1 MDSKLAAHSGARV
14 PCCNLAAFPARVP
27 VLDVHGDGLERAADA
42 LAGHDDVHA
51 LAQRRARQDMGTD
64 PPRITADRY
73 HPDVPIPRVPPVRGC
88 SHTSPPSYAVLWYNL
103 TLLPCPPPHSDLA
116 LIVAYYN

>member
-64 PPRITADRY
+64 HHLICTDRY
-73 HPDVPIPRVPPVRGC
+73 TPPFYSRALAHQSDAWLRNLRPAPLPR
-88 SHTSPPSYAVLWYNL
+88 H
-103 TLLPCPPPHSDLA
+103 DLRSRPGRHRRLNRLA
-116 LIVAYYN
+116 AM

>member
-51 LAQRRARQDMGTD
+51 LPQRCTRHDLRTD
-64 PPRITADRY
+64 PRLMCTDSY
-73 HPDVPIPRVPPVRGC
+73 TPP
-88 SHTSPPSYAVLWYNL
+88 
-103 TLLPCPPPHSDLA
+103 
-116 LIVAYYN
+116 